1 MQRTEVLSS
10 VVRTPPELDE
20 LPLSLGEHLGKPC
33 PELGERLRQRFP
45 LLPSVTSK
53 IGRLAARA
61 DATDE
66 DVVGACAAPA
76 HSAGFA
82 LALARSS
89 NEQAEAGNG
98 LRILRKIRLRL
109 APVA

>member
-1 MQRTEVLSS
+1 MRRTEVLSS

-20 LPLSLGEHLGKPC
+20 LPLSLGGEHLGKSC
-33 PELGERLRQRFP
+33 PELGERLRQRFAT
-45 LLPSVTSK
+45 LPSVTSK

-89 NEQAEAGNG
+89 NEPGRG
-98 LRILRKIRLRL
+98 GRW
-109 APVA
+109 VTDFS